1 MPGSYG
7 DDRRLNRDLR
17 SAADV
22 LREAS
27 SVRVITHIDADG
39 ITAGAIA
46 DATLDR
52 LGIEHRVDFAKK
64 MSDETVADADSSPE
78 DVVWI
83 CDLGSG
89 SLSSFKRRGLVVTDH
104 HVPDPRWRR
113 EQTVLDSF
121 SGICHLNPH
130 TYGVD
135 GSYEVCG
142 AGMTYLL
149 SKTLDGSNADLAHLA
164 VVGAVGDF
172 QDSSFRKLV
181 GWNRE
186 ILQDAVAAGDVE
198 IDEGLRYYGRCSRP
212 INQYL
217 QYASEPPIPGVSDDP
232 KGSFRLLDS
241 LGIQAKSGGRW
252 RTLTDLTD
260 EERELLCDAVI
271 ERLGDASEQAIGE
284 MYRITRYDARTGLGD
299 AKEFATV
306 LNSCGRYDDAPTGL
320 RVCRGDVSALKT
332 AEENRSAHRKHIS
345 EALRYIKENHLLR
358 ERRFIQWFDAGSE
371 IKETVVGIV
380 AGMLLSS
387 PENRRNVPMIAF
399 ADSDDGVKV
408 SARADRDLV
417 DRGLDLS
424 AVMHTA
430 AELVGGFGG
439 GHTVAAGATIPPD
452 QKARFLDIVEDLVS
466 SQIERRLSLILKNQW
481 ILMYMKCQSNRNF
494 PSSGRIDWM
503 Y

>member
-1 MPGSYG
+1 
-7 DDRRLNRDLR
+7 
-17 SAADV
+17 
-22 LREAS
+22 
-27 SVRVITHIDADG
+27 
-39 ITAGAIA
+39 
-46 DATLDR
+46 
-52 LGIEHRVDFAKK
+52 
-64 MSDETVADADSSPE
+64 
-78 DVVWI
+78 
-83 CDLGSG
+83 
-89 SLSSFKRRGLVVTDH
+89 
-104 HVPDPRWRR
+104 
-113 EQTVLDSF
+113 
-121 SGICHLNPH
+121 
-130 TYGVD
+130 
-135 GSYEVCG
+135 
-142 AGMTYLL
+142 
-149 SKTLDGSNADLAHLA
+149 
-164 VVGAVGDF
+164 
-172 QDSSFRKLV
+172 
-181 GWNRE
+181 
-186 ILQDAVAAGDVE
+186 
-198 IDEGLRYYGRCSRP
+198 
-212 INQYL
+212 
-217 QYASEPPIPGVSDDP
+217 
-232 KGSFRLLDS
+232 
-241 LGIQAKSGGRW
+241 
-252 RTLTDLTD
+252 
-260 EERELLCDAVI
+260 
-271 ERLGDASEQAIGE
+271 

-332 AEENRSAHRKHIS
+332 AEENRSAHRKHRS

-424 AVMHTA
+424 AVMLTA

-452 QKARFLDIVEDLVS
+452 QKERFLDIVEDLVS

-494 PSSGRIDWM
+494 PLSGRIDWM